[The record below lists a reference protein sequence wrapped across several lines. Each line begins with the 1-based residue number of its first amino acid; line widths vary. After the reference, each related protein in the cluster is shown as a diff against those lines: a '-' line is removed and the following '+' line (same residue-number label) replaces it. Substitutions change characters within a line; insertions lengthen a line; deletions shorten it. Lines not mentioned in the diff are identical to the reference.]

1 MPSTARRER
10 GVTLTE
16 CCVSIAIAALVLMI
30 ALPAFSEIL
39 RKRHLEGRASEL
51 SADLQLLRTE
61 AVARNVVA
69 RITVS
74 TDERGDCYVLH
85 TGDAGACQC
94 QGEGPAACDAGAQ
107 AIKSVL
113 LPASGPV
120 RLTSEV
126 SSTGIHPVRG
136 NAVSMN
142 TFTLTDRQG
151 REVRHAISFLGR
163 VKSCTTSASLS
174 RHVPC

>member
-10 GVTLTE
+10 GVSLTE
-16 CCVSIAIAALVLMI
+16 CCVSIAIAAVIVMV
-30 ALPAFSEIL
+30 ALPALGGIL
-39 RKRHLEGRASEL
+39 NKRHLEGRASEL

-85 TGDAGACQC
+85 TGDAGDCHC
-94 QGEGPAACDAGAQ
+94 QGEAPATCAAGAQ

-113 LPASGPV
+113 LPASGTV
-120 RLTSEV
+120 
-126 SSTGIHPVRG
+126 
-136 NAVSMN
+136 
-142 TFTLTDRQG
+142 
-151 REVRHAISFLGR
+151 
-163 VKSCTTSASLS
+163 
-174 RHVPC
+174 